1 QQFDTSNQDA
11 TAQLYET
18 MAPFSLGTN
27 QTKANKKRTRKEI
40 LTKWERMLRFAPIAE
55 GMGIH
60 VSAALGG
67 DSYSGQQVFITP
79 AERLKKAN
87 GPAAEKLKKQ
97 LDERRVKMEKLI
109 NKY

>member
-1 QQFDTSNQDA
+1 MQQRSYMKLWLRFH
-11 TAQLYET
+11 
-18 MAPFSLGTN
+18 LGLI
-27 QTKANKKRTRKEI
+27 KPKPIKRTRKEI

-79 AERLKKAN
+79 AERLKR
-87 GPAAEKLKKQ
+87 PVDQQLKTK
-97 LDERRVKMEKLI
+97 
-109 NKY
+109 NN

>member
-1 QQFDTSNQDA
+1 
-11 TAQLYET
+11 
-18 MAPFSLGTN
+18 
-27 QTKANKKRTRKEI
+27 
-40 LTKWERMLRFAPIAE
+40 MLRFAPIAE

-109 NKY
+109 NKYLSKLARDAISFGDSYARIYGKKDKGVIDLVCNEYT